1 MSTSFQQGN
10 FHSLSKSLSA
20 LTNDNTFGLTLCT
33 FPFAFDD
40 FVPFSGLRVTIHLQ
54 RYDNGIILQEGM
66 DVAIIMY
73 NVNV

>member
-54 RYDNGIILQEGM
+54 RYDNELSCKKAWM
-66 DVAIIMY
+66 WLSSCIM
-73 NVNV
+73 